1 MEPAK
6 RACGTR
12 GLSLLGV
19 AGLLLWAAGAG
30 RAQTSSKGNVGAK
43 RAQSPPA
50 ASTTPIAGPLT
61 ASGNPNYFRDA
72 SGAVLILSGS
82 QTWNTLQDWGS
93 NGSPL
98 NFGLGNGS
106 LGRNTYRAPGFY
118 NTDFSLSKHI
128 KFNEVREF
136 ILRADFLNAFNQD
149 NYGIPVNSLNSA
161 DFGKNLNN
169 FGNRSITLGAKFRF

>member
-12 GLSLLGV
+12 ELSLLGV

-30 RAQTSSKGNVGAK
+30 RAQTSSKANVGAK

-72 SGAVLILSGS
+72 RGAVLILSGS

-93 NGSPL
+93 NGSPHPL
-98 NFGLGNGS
+98 DFDAYVNFLTAHGHNFTLLWRTELPKFCGF
-106 LGRNTYRAPGFY
+106 PG
-118 NTDFSLSKHI
+118 TASSPPDLTVSPH
-128 KFNEVREF
+128 
-136 ILRADFLNAFNQD
+136 
-149 NYGIPVNSLNSA
+149 P
-161 DFGKNLNN
+161 
-169 FGNRSITLGAKFRF
+169 